1 MTLQST
7 ESNRRPAAAKNA
19 RQQLEKRER
28 ERAREGKAA
37 SANNSLYLL
46 VSPQLAG
53 SVLSRMF

>member
-28 ERAREGKAA
+28 ERESERRKSSECE
-37 SANNSLYLL
+37 
-46 VSPQLAG
+46 
-53 SVLSRMF
+53 